1 MKAILVSKTAT
12 HLLLILGAA
21 IMIFPFAWS
30 VTTSLKDISEVFT
43 YPPKFFGEKLKF
55 ENYVTMTTR
64 FPFFD
69 FFLNTLK
76 ITAIVTVFQL
86 LTSSMAGYVFARLR
100 FRFRDGLF
108 GLYLATLI
116 VPGQVTMIPTF
127 FLMKYYGLMD
137 THGALILPALVSAF
151 GTFLMRQFFTTIP
164 GALEEA
170 AKIDGCTPF
179 GIYWRI
185 FVPLSKPAMVT
196 LGIFI
201 MIGTWNDFLNPLVYL
216 SSMKNMT
223 LTLGLSTMQGLYAT
237 DWAALMAATTISVL
251 PLIIVFLLA
260 QDVFVRGITLSGLK
274 GE

>member
-1 MKAILVSKTAT
+1 MARKLAVRLSIHA
-12 HLLLILGAA
+12 LLLFGSAVML
-21 IMIFPFAWS
+21 FPFLWS
-30 VTTSLKDISEVFT
+30 IATSLKDVSEVFT
-43 YPPKFFGEKLKF
+43 YPPRFFGSRLKF
-55 ENYVTMTTR
+55 ENYVNMTTR
-64 FPFFD
+64 FPFFE
-69 FFLNTLK
+69 FFLNTFK
-76 ITAIVTVFQL
+76 ITAIVTLCQL

-100 FRFRDGLF
+100 FRLRDGLF

-137 THGALILPALVSAF
+137 THAALILPALVSAF
-151 GTFLMRQFFTTIP
+151 GTFLMRQFFSSIP

-170 AKIDGCTPF
+170 ARMDGCTPF
-179 GIYWRI
+179 GIYARI

-216 SSMKNMT
+216 SSMGKMT

-251 PLIIVFLLA
+251 PIIVVFLLA
-260 QDVFVRGITLSGLK
+260 QDVFVRGVTLSGLK